1 MDILIDTLTRYQ
13 EYDDAFTIEI
23 EEAKAINHSNIYNN
37 DLIRIQKEY
46 ADTDTDIIN
55 HSNIYHNNDLIR
67 IQKEYA
73 DTDTDIDD
81 EYNIQNKQTV
91 TKPTIRNC
99 LITLFQMENIKT
111 KNDLYKWNGN
121 DGMNKLHSRIK
132 QMAPYHYNHIKTPK
146 SSISYCIQT
155 LLDGYKIY
163 KK

>member
-1 MDILIDTLTRYQ
+1 MTKMDILIDTLTRYQ

-46 ADTDTDIIN
+46 A
-55 HSNIYHNNDLIR
+55 
-67 IQKEYA
+67 
-73 DTDTDIDD
+73 DTDIDD

>member
-1 MDILIDTLTRYQ
+1 MTNMDILIDTLTRHQ

-23 EEAKAINHSNIYNN
+23 AEAEAKSKV
-37 DLIRIQKEY
+37 L
-46 ADTDTDIIN
+46 N

-67 IQKEYA
+67 IQNMYA
-73 DTDTDIDD
+73 DTHD
-81 EYNIQNKQTV
+81 EYNIPT
-91 TKPTIRNC
+91 TPPGPPPTIRNS

-121 DGMNKLHSRIK
+121 DGMNKLHSRIE
-132 QMAPYHYNHIKTPK
+132 QIAWHNYHNIKNPK

>member
-1 MDILIDTLTRYQ
+1 MTKMDILIDTLTRYQ

-23 EEAKAINHSNIYNN
+23 EEAKA
-37 DLIRIQKEY
+37 
-46 ADTDTDIIN
+46 IN

>member
-1 MDILIDTLTRYQ
+1 MTKMDILIDTLTRYQ

-46 ADTDTDIIN
+46 ADT
-55 HSNIYHNNDLIR
+55 
-67 IQKEYA
+67 
-73 DTDTDIDD
+73 DD